1 MRQGTH
7 GFAGSRLRQAR
18 RARGLSGVD
27 LADMVGVKSQT
38 ISAHELD
45 KSTPSPQ
52 LVEQLATVLNVPVNF
67 FVLPTPKSAQNT
79 IFWRANSTATRIAQE
94 RAEVRL
100 EWFQEIVEYFRT
112 YFDFPHANL
121 PQLAFG
127 SDFKSIKA
135 AQIECAAKECRD
147 HWGLGTKPIFN
158 IVADLEENGVLVTTM
173 TLEADKLDAFSQ
185 MSEFD
190 STPYVV
196 LGEDK
201 ASGPRRNFD
210 AAHELG
216 HLILHSK
223 VDKKHINIAADL
235 KIIEAQAHHF
245 ARAFLMPADAFE
257 ADLWAPSLDAFV
269 SLKTKWNASAQSMI
283 FRCADLEII
292 DVEQQ
297 QSLWINAN
305 RRGWKK
311 KEPLDD
317 TIQMSQPGLMTK
329 SVEML
334 VDEKVRRPDQIVSD
348 LGLPAKEIEDLTRMP
363 RGYFSGKDAAV
374 VPLARFRTDAQGS
387 RQTSMFEGE
396 NVVPI
401 SSFKRR

>member
-1 MRQGTH
+1 MRQGTQ
-7 GFAGSRLRQAR
+7 GFSGARLRQAR

-52 LVEQLATVLNVPVNF
+52 LVEQLATVLNVPPAF
-67 FVLPTPKSAQNT
+67 FLLAAPKNASNA

-100 EWFQEIVEYFRT
+100 EWFQEIVGYFRT
-112 YFDFPHANL
+112 YFDFPRANL
-121 PQLAFG
+121 PELGFS

-135 AQIECAAKECRD
+135 AQIESAAKECRNL
-147 HWGLGTKPIFN
+147 WGLGLKPISN
-158 IVADLEENGVLVTTM
+158 IVADLEENGILVTTM
-173 TLEADKLDAFSQ
+173 ALEVDKLDAFSQ
-185 MSEFD
+185 MSEIDF
-190 STPYVV
+190 TPYIV

-216 HLILHSK
+216 HLVLHSK
-223 VDKKHINIAADL
+223 VDRKHINIASDL
-235 KIIEAQAHHF
+235 KIIESQAHHF
-245 ARAFLMPADAFE
+245 ARAFLLPADAFE
-257 ADLWAPSLDAFV
+257 GDLWAPSLDAFV
-269 SLKTKWNASAQSMI
+269 SLKTKWNASAQAMI

-305 RRGWKK
+305 RRGWRK

-334 VDEKVRRPDQIVSD
+334 VEEKVRRPDQIVSD
-348 LGLPAKEIEDLTRMP
+348 LGLPAREVEDLTRMP

-374 VPLARFRTDAQGS
+374 VPLAKFRTDAPVN
-387 RQTSMFEGE
+387 RQTSLFEAE

>member
-1 MRQGTH
+1 MRQGTQ

-52 LVEQLATVLNVPVNF
+52 LVEQLAMVLNVPLAF
-67 FVLPTPKSAQNT
+67 FLLPAPKTAESA

-100 EWFQEIVEYFRT
+100 EWFQEIVDYFRN
-112 YFDFPHANL
+112 YFNFPHANL
-121 PQLAFG
+121 PQLGFG
-127 SDFKSIKA
+127 SDFKSIKSS
-135 AQIECAAKECRD
+135 QIECAAKECRNL
-147 HWGLGTKPIFN
+147 WGLGLKPISN

-173 TLEADKLDAFSQ
+173 ALEADKLDAFSQ
-185 MSEFD
+185 LSEID
-190 STPYVV
+190 TTPYVV

-216 HLILHSK
+216 HLVLHNK
-223 VDKKHINIAADL
+223 VDKKHINIASDL
-235 KIIEAQAHHF
+235 KIIESQAHHF
-245 ARAFLMPADAFE
+245 ARAFLLPADAFE

-269 SLKTKWNASAQSMI
+269 SLKTKWNTSAQAMI

-297 QSLWINAN
+297 QILWINAN

-317 TIQMSQPGLMTK
+317 TIQISQPGLMTK

-334 VDEKVRRPDQIVSD
+334 VEEKVRRPDQIVSD
-348 LGLPAKEIEDLTRMP
+348 LGLPAKEVEDLTRMP

-374 VPLARFRTDAQGS
+374 LPLAKFRTDAPVD
-387 RQTSMFEGE
+387 RQTSLFEGE

-401 SSFKRR
+401 SSFKRP